1 MKMPIMIEMKNIFL
15 ALILILSSALTAQ
28 EDFSFTP
35 VAGRYREFFISMSV
49 DECREALKK
58 DGYFFYSD
66 QEQPSLMRP
75 SNEILIDSPGR
86 SFIKRGW
93 FQFQDDRLIV
103 MTFQLN
109 QDKLDYYSIFRQLK
123 EKYGDPLEL
132 SPQMALWR
140 NEESGEEMI
149 LSRPLEMKYRDG
161 NYFRQLQEDRRVE
174 ETVVETLRENFI
186 QEF

>member
-1 MKMPIMIEMKNIFL
+1 MPIIIDMKNTFL
-15 ALILILSSALTAQ
+15 VLILFISFALTAQ
-28 EDFSFTP
+28 EDTSYTP
-35 VAGRYREFFISMSV
+35 VAGRYRSFFISMSV
-49 DECREALKK
+49 EECREALRM
-58 DGYFFYSD
+58 DGYFFYTD
-66 QEQPSLMRP
+66 HEQPSLMRP

-140 NEESGEEMI
+140 NEESGEEML

-161 NYFRQLQEDRRVE
+161 NYFRQLQEARRVD
-174 ETVVETLRENFI
+174 ETVEETLRENFI

>member
-1 MKMPIMIEMKNIFL
+1 MPNMINMRPGL
-15 ALILILSSALTAQ
+15 VLILLFISLSLSAQDESAL
-28 EDFSFTP
+28 SP
-35 VAGRYREFFISMSV
+35 VAGRYRDYFISMTEK
-49 DECREALKK
+49 ECREALKQ
-58 DGYFFYSD
+58 DGYFLYSD

-75 SNEILIDSPGR
+75 SDEVLIDSPGR

-93 FQFQDDRLIV
+93 FQFQNDRLIV

-109 QDKLDYYSIFRQLK
+109 PQKLDYYSIFRQLK

-132 SPQMALWR
+132 SPQSALWR
-140 NEESGEEMI
+140 NEESGEEML

-161 NYFRQLQEDRRVE
+161 EYFRQLQEERRVE
-174 ETVVETLRENFI
+174 ETVEETLRERFI